1 MNTRYRSMD
10 FLRTIAIMLVL
21 LAHSILAYGAP
32 SYLAPLQLGGI
43 GVDLFFVLSGWL
55 LGGALIREANREGS
69 IDIKRFWMRRW
80 LRTLPAYYVVLILSV
95 AQRLITKDNVS
106 FPIEYF
112 IFTQNYYF
120 PLEFFSISWSLAV
133 EEQFYLLIAPLMA
146 FLATK
151 NNKYSTI
158 ILLVLLVIPF
168 IFREL
173 NLYSNPKE
181 THVRIDGCVFGVL
194 LAHIYYTYPAIW
206 KKAAD
211 KALPIS
217 IIATFTF
224 VFFFVARYFPEW
236 GVQDP
241 NKLLLAF
248 IFGSWVL
255 LANSSKEWS
264 EMLYV
269 PGAYYIATR
278 SYSIYLL
285 HPEVLALMKRI
296 PIQLPFLIYFLL
308 TIIGSLIVAECLYR
322 LVEKPL
328 MDSRERWSFS
338 KVKG

>member
-10 FLRTIAIMLVL
+10 FLRTIAILLVL
-21 LAHSILAYGAP
+21 LAHTILSYGAP
-32 SYLAPLQLGGI
+32 AHLAPLQLGGI

-55 LGGALIREANREGS
+55 LGGALIRESNREG
-69 IDIKRFWMRRW
+69 IINIKRFWVRRW
-80 LRTLPAYYVVLILSV
+80 MRTLPAYYAVLIFSV
-95 AQRLITKDNVS
+95 GQRLITKDNVT
-106 FPIEYF
+106 FPTEYF
-112 IFTQNYYF
+112 IFTQNYHF

-133 EEQFYLLIAPLMA
+133 EEQFYLIIAPLIA
-146 FLATK
+146 FLTTK
-151 NNKYSTI
+151 KKMYSTV
-158 ILLVLLVIPF
+158 ILLILLIIPF

-194 LAHIYYTYPAIW
+194 LAHIYYTYPAVW
-206 KKAAD
+206 KRASTKAVI
-211 KALPIS
+211 IS
-217 IIATFTF
+217 VIASLAF

-241 NKLLLAF
+241 DKLLLAF

-255 LANSSKEWS
+255 LANSSKKWS
-264 EMLYV
+264 ELLYV

-296 PIQLPFLIYFLL
+296 PIELPFVIYFGITLL
-308 TIIGSLIVAECLYR
+308 GSLIVAEFLYR

-328 MDSRERWSFS
+328 MDYRDRWSTS
-338 KVKG
+338 RIQG

>member
-1 MNTRYRSMD
+1 MD
-10 FLRTIAIMLVL
+10 FLRAIAIMLVL
-21 LAHSILAYGAP
+21 LAHAILSYGAP

-55 LGGALIREANREGS
+55 LGGALIRESNKEGT
-69 IDIKRFWMRRW
+69 INIKRFWMRRW
-80 LRTLPAYYVVLILSV
+80 MRTFPAYYAVLIFSV
-95 AQRLITKDNVS
+95 AQRLITKDNVP
-106 FPIEYF
+106 FPTEYF
-112 IFTQNYYF
+112 IFTQNYHF

-133 EEQFYLLIAPLMA
+133 EEQFYLIIAPLMA

-151 NNKYSTI
+151 KNKYSTI
-158 ILLVLLVIPF
+158 ILLALLLTPF

-173 NLYSNPKE
+173 NLYSSPKE

-194 LAHIYYTYPAIW
+194 LAHIYYTYPAAW
-206 KKAAD
+206 KKVAS
-211 KALPIS
+211 KSVFIS
-217 IIATFTF
+217 TIATIAF

-255 LANSSKEWS
+255 LANSSNQWS
-264 EMLYV
+264 ERLYV

-285 HPEVLALMKRI
+285 HPEVLSLMKRI
-296 PIQLPFLIYFLL
+296 PIELPFIIYFVI
-308 TIIGSLIVAECLYR
+308 TIIGSLIVAEFLYR
-322 LVEKPL
+322 LVEKPF
-328 MDSRERWSFS
+328 MDYRDRWSVS
-338 KVKG
+338 RIKG